1 MRALTGCI
9 LVALVATA
17 LPSIAR
23 AAAAETTLAERYVP
37 VVRLVDQKEP
47 CGHGEAYQP
56 TDVNLVLGNP
66 TVALR
71 GPWDRTNIIKVGPTG
86 ADLAPDLFDYHL
98 DFPGKAVAPGCVYDE
113 WSHRIN
119 KGHGPHAYARIVTDS
134 TYPGQLAL
142 QYWLFYLFNDFND
155 KHEGDWEMIQL
166 NFDAHSAAEALRK
179 KPAVVGFSQHEGAES
194 ANWGDS
200 KLEIVDGT
208 HPVVYPALGSH
219 ANYFTSALHLGRSA
233 AQGVGCDDT
242 SGPSFEFRPQVSVIP
257 TAKAAYLRSY
267 PWLGFEGHWGEEH
280 EGFYNGPTGPNTK
293 LQWTEPIVWSTGEW
307 RDKSFTVPVGTS
319 FGTTAT
325 DFFCGA
331 VATGSSVLTS
341 IVGDPSPLLIALA
354 LLLGLILWLTSRTS
368 WQPSAPL
375 RLERRRSWGAITN
388 ASRRMYFRHL
398 RLFLAIGLLF
408 LPLGALITGLQ
419 YVLFRLSGLNGLVD
433 SAGSTNAVVA
443 FLAFALGVVLTVFG
457 LAILNAATAVAM
469 VDIDAGRNSGAL
481 AAYKK
486 ILPKVGPIVGVGLI
500 VAVII
505 ALLGSTFIGIL
516 LAVWLIV
523 RWAFFAQVIVLEDVS
538 PVGALHRSARLVS
551 GDWWRVA
558 SMLLF
563 VTSIALLLGPL
574 IGTLLLFVTSAS
586 FDFVNLI
593 SSVVYAVVLPFAA
606 IASTYLYFDLR
617 VAKRQAETDEA
628 DEILPADEAPP
639 TALAPS

>member
-1 MRALTGCI
+1 MRALTGWI
-9 LVALVATA
+9 LAALAAIA

-47 CGHGEAYQP
+47 CGHGEAYRP
-56 TDVNLVLGNP
+56 TDVNLVLGSP
-66 TVALR
+66 EVALR
-71 GPWDRTNIIKVGPTG
+71 GPWDRTNIIKVGPTA
-86 ADLAPDLFDYHL
+86 ADLAPGLFDYHL
-98 DFPGKAVAPGCVYDE
+98 DFPGKAVAPGCVYDD

-119 KGHGPHAYARIVTDS
+119 SGHGPHAYARLVTDS

-142 QYWLFYLFNDFND
+142 QYWLFYVFNDFND

-166 NFDAHSAAEALRK
+166 NFDAHSAAEALRE

-194 ANWGDS
+194 ADWGDS

-257 TAKAAYLRSY
+257 TEKAAYMRSY
-267 PWLGFEGHWGEEH
+267 PWLGFDGHWGEEH
-280 EGFYNGPTGPNTK
+280 EGFYDGPTGPNTK

-319 FGTTAT
+319 FGTSAT
-325 DFFCGA
+325 GFFCAA

-354 LLLGLILWLTSRTS
+354 LLLGLILWLTSRTT

-375 RLERRRSWGAITN
+375 RLERRRPWGAITN
-388 ASRRMYFRHL
+388 ASRRMYIRHL
-398 RLFLAIGLLF
+398 RLFLAVGLLF

-443 FLAFALGVVLTVFG
+443 FLAFALGLVLTVFG

-500 VAVII
+500 VAVVI
-505 ALLGSTFIGIL
+505 ALLGSTFIGVL
-516 LAVWLIV
+516 LAIWLIV

-538 PVGALHRSARLVS
+538 PVGALHRSARLVR

-639 TALAPS
+639 TALAPR